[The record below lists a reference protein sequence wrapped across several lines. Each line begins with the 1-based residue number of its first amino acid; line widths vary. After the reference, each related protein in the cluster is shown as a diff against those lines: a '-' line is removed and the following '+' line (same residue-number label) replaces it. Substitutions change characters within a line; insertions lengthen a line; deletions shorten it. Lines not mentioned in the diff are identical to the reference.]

1 MEKNGVHTYKKR
13 SQIKSIWFRFRKNRM
28 AMIGLVIF
36 LVMVAIAVC
45 APLLADYEEDAIT
58 QNLTERLIA
67 PCKEHIFGTDAFG
80 RDQFAR
86 IVYGARISLLVGVV
100 IVLISGVLGSIIG
113 ATAGYYGGIVDNVI
127 MRIMDVFLAIP
138 QTLMAIAIVAALG
151 GGIANLLL
159 ALSISSIPGFSRV
172 VRSAILS
179 VKDQEYVEAARACA
193 TSNWRIIT
201 RHILPN
207 AIGPIIVQATLNMAS
222 TVLTIA
228 SLSFIG
234 LGITPPTP
242 EWGSML
248 SEAKDQM
255 RYFPY
260 LITIP
265 GIAIIISVMGFNL
278 IGDGLRDAL
287 DPRLKN

>member
-179 VKDQEYVEAARACA
+179 VKDQ
-193 TSNWRIIT
+193 SMWRRLVHVPPAIGESLPDIFF
-201 RHILPN
+201 RMQLDRLSFRQRSIWPAQFSPLRVLALSALELHLPRLSGEVCSLRQKIKCGISHILLPY
-207 AIGPIIVQATLNMAS
+207 PELP
-222 TVLTIA
+222 
-228 SLSFIG
+228 LSF
-234 LGITPPTP
+234 LL
-242 EWGSML
+242 W
-248 SEAKDQM
+248 
-255 RYFPY
+255 
-260 LITIP
+260 
-265 GIAIIISVMGFNL
+265 
-278 IGDGLRDAL
+278 AL
-287 DPRLKN
+287 T